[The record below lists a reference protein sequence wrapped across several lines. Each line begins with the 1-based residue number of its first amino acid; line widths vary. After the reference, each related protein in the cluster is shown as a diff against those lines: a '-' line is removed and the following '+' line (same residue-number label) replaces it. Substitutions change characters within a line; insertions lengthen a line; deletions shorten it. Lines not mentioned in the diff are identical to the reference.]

1 MTEEKEVEEEGRRT
15 KRTKQGGGE
24 GGGGQGGGEGF
35 RPVMVDEGCRDMP
48 HPAWKR
54 PLLSL
59 PLGLPQHIIY
69 GTKALSLKGCPNA
82 HIKCRIIPA
91 T

>member
-1 MTEEKEVEEEGRRT
+1 MTEEEKEVEEEGRRT
-15 KRTKQGGGE
+15 KRTKQGGGGRGE
-24 GGGGQGGGEGF
+24 GEGGQGGGEGF

-59 PLGLPQHIIY
+59 PLGLHHHIIY
-69 GTKALSLKGCPNA
+69 
-82 HIKCRIIPA
+82 A